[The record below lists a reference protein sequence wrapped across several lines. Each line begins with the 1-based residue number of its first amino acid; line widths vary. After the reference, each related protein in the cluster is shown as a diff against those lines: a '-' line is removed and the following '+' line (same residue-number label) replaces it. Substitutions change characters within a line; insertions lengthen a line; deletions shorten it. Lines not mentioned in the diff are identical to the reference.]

1 MEEWKDIIGYEGKYQ
16 VSNIGNVRSLD
27 YMHTGKTKELKQDTN
42 RYGYKMVRLCKNGN
56 MKAFSVHRLAAI
68 AFIPN
73 PSDYPQVNHK
83 DENKS
88 NNNVDNLEWCT
99 NEYNHNYG
107 TRNKR
112 AAKSCGK
119 KIILTNTGEIF
130 NSTREASKKYNV
142 HNSTICQCL
151 KGVKKSAGK
160 SSDGEKLIWKYY
172 EED

>member
-1 MEEWKDIIGYEGKYQ
+1 MSKMNCCQYKCSKY
-16 VSNIGNVRSLD
+16 I
-27 YMHTGKTKELKQDTN
+27 LKQRTDKK
-42 RYGYKMVRLCKNGN
+42 GYKFVNLYKEKHMYSVK
-56 MKAFSVHRLAAI
+56 VHRLVAE

-73 PSDYPQVNHK
+73 PNNYPQVNHK

-88 NNNVDNLEWCT
+88 NNNVENLEWCT

-107 TRNKR
+107 TRNER
-112 AAKSCGK
+112 AAKSCCK

-160 SSDGEKLIWKYY
+160 LSNGEKLIWKYY